1 MQLREIIFSVREDF
15 HLMGDDSSITNEY
28 IAYLIRS
35 ARSTV
40 MQQRY
45 SDPRNIVPAVEH
57 QSFEATIGNNGI
69 STTSIPSVIKT
80 TGNPHASLKLYGVG
94 IADTML
100 NIPLNVVSIERL
112 PYVGNNPFTTD
123 QIYCALDERGTIMM
137 NSQNNLYKLINKVQV
152 RGIFED
158 PEAVYPLTAYAKANT
173 SADFYDTTYPLSD
186 GVLMDVRAIVDK
198 KMLQILQIPKDD
210 LNDATDETLEQNPQ
224 GNK

>member
-35 ARSTV
+35 ARSAI

-45 SDPRNIVPAVEH
+45 SDPRNIIPAIEY
-57 QSFEATIGNNGI
+57 QSFELAIGPNGI
-69 STTSIPSVIKT
+69 STSSIPSVIKT

-94 IADTML
+94 VADTML

-112 PYVGNNPFTTD
+112 PYVGHNPFTMD
-123 QIYCALDERGTIMM
+123 QIYCALDENGTIMM
-137 NSQNNLYKLINKVQV
+137 NSQNNLYKLIDKVQV

-158 PEAVYPLTAYAKANT
+158 PEAVYALTDYAKKYPNI
-173 SADFYDTTYPLSD
+173 DFYDTPYPLSD
-186 GVLMDVRAIVDK
+186 NVLMDVRSVVDK
-198 KMLQILQIPKDD
+198 KMLQILQLPSDQ
-210 LNDATDETLEQNPQ
+210 LNDATEERLEQNPQ

>member
-1 MQLREIIFSVREDF
+1 MQLREIIFSIREDF
-15 HLMGDDSSITNEY
+15 HLMSDDTDITDSY
-28 IAYLIRS
+28 LAYLIRS

-45 SDPRNIVPAVEH
+45 SDPRNIVPAIEY

-69 STTSIPSVIKT
+69 STTAIPSVIKT

-100 NIPLNVVSIERL
+100 NIPLNVVPIERL
-112 PYVGNNPFTTD
+112 PYVGGNPFTTD
-123 QIYCALDERGTIMM
+123 QIYCSLDENGLIMM

-152 RGIFED
+152 RGLFED
-158 PEAVYPLTAYAKANT
+158 PEAVYALTSYAKSHPT
-173 SADFYDTTYPLSD
+173 ADFYNYTYPLVD
-186 GVLMDVRAIVDK
+186 INLQDVRAIVDK
-198 KMLQILQIPKDD
+198 KILQILQIPKDD
-210 LNDATDETLEQNPQ
+210 LNDATSESLEQNPQ